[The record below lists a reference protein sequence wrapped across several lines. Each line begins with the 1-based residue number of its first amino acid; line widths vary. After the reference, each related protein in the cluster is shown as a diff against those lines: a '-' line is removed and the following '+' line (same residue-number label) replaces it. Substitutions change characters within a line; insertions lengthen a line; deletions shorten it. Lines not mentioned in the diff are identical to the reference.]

1 LGLAQDQKKWR
12 DLKATLLLID
22 EAGFSLVSPL
32 KRSWSP
38 RGQTPMSRTS
48 LNHHQRINLL
58 GALLVSPKLRKL
70 RLSVRSFQCNL
81 RSEHVILLLK
91 QVLRLVSGDIILVW
105 DNHKIHVSPQTQ
117 EFIEDQP
124 RMHEYRFPTCA
135 PELNPVEFIWTQ
147 VSEHTASFA
156 PHNIQELCNRVLA
169 GVARTRTSK
178 NRLLACIKNA
188 DLSWK

>member
-32 KRSWSP
+32 KRSWSL
-38 RGQTPMSRTS
+38 RGQTPTSRTS

-81 RSEHVILLLK
+81 CSEHVIILLK
-91 QVLRLVSGDIILVW
+91 QVLRLASGDIILVW

-117 EFIEDQP
+117 KFIEDHP

-135 PELNPVEFIWTQ
+135 PELNPVEFVWTQ

-156 PHNIQELCNRVLA
+156 PHNIQELCDRVQA

-178 NRLLACIKNA
+178 NRLLACLKNA

>member
-1 LGLAQDQKKWR
+1 LN
-12 DLKATLLLID
+12 ATLLLID

-38 RGQTPMSRTS
+38 RGQTPTARTS
-48 LNHHQRINLL
+48 LNHHQRMNLL

-70 RLSVRSFQCNL
+70 RLSVRSFLCNL
-81 RSEHVILLLK
+81 RSKHAIILLK
-91 QVLRLVSGDIILVW
+91 QVLKLAPGDIILVW

-117 EFIEDQP
+117 EFINDHP
-124 RMHEYRFPTCA
+124 RIHEYRFPTCA
-135 PELNPVEFIWTQ
+135 PELNPVEFVWTQ

-156 PHNIQELCNRVLA
+156 PHNIQELCDRVQA
-169 GVARTRTSK
+169 GIARTRTSK
-178 NRLLACIKNA
+178 NRLLACLKSA